1 MTIYEMIQD
10 KYRFTQAENQISE
23 YLLEHLDEVMNMQL
37 NELAIRIYVSKAT
50 IIRYYK
56 KLGFDSYRDFMVQ
69 LARETKLFRNTAD
82 HIGESVGFHYHD
94 GIMEVSQKVAAVT
107 SSAITQGLD
116 AADFGSLYDSA
127 SLIRSSNRVYLAGFG
142 LIGRGTVYSF
152 TEQLQQFGKDASLL
166 PVSLLDNTRSLQ
178 KTSACAIIVSY
189 RQKDDSIRAA
199 SDILF
204 EAGVPYIIISDETDN
219 DITRKAY
226 RGIRLSAQGEDVT
239 EYITVKT
246 QFHLIID
253 TICVMVRNLGSVKM
267 I

>member
-37 NELAIRIYVSKAT
+37 NELANRIYVSKAT

-69 LARETKLFRNTAD
+69 LARETKLFQSPSD
-82 HIGESVGFHYHD
+82 HIGETVGFHYHD
-94 GIMEVSQKVAAVT
+94 GIMEVYQKVASV
-107 SSAITQGLD
+107 SAAAISQGLD
-116 AADFGSLYDSA
+116 TADYGSLYDSA

-142 LIGRGTVYSF
+142 LIGRATVYSF

-166 PVSLLDNTRSLQ
+166 PVSLMDNVTAQQ
-178 KTSACAIIVSY
+178 KTNACAIIVSY
-189 RQKDDSIRAA
+189 RQTDELIRSVA
-199 SDILF
+199 DRLYEVGI
-204 EAGVPYIIISDETDN
+204 PYIIISDEIDN
-219 DITRKAY
+219 EISKKAY
-226 RGIRLSAQGEDVT
+226 RAIRMTVQSEGVT
-239 EYITVKT
+239 EYISVKT